1 MALPLFA
8 VTLFVSAFI
17 LFLVQPI
24 IGRLILP
31 RLGGA
36 PQVWNTCMVF
46 FQSVL
51 LAGYAYSHYVTTRL
65 PFKRQLIVHAL
76 VILLPFL
83 VLLPF
88 GGPFNVGTWTP
99 PPGANPIFSTL
110 LLLLFIVGLPF
121 FAVSTSAP
129 LLQKWF
135 TRTDHPSAN
144 DPYFLY
150 SASNVGSL
158 LALVAYPF
166 IIEPII
172 GLSAQTWTWT
182 VFYVLF
188 VVMLFA
194 CVAMLYKLP
203 DLVLKPALTG
213 PELTTPDAKALPPA
227 DTGIKAGGT
236 TPAVTGIQ
244 KKKPFKPGQKPVVSA
259 APALDVSMPRS
270 DKVTPWRRVR
280 WVLLAAIPTSLML
293 GVTTYISV
301 DLSPFPLVWTIPL
314 ALYLLSFILVYSKWP
329 TTWLGTPHQ
338 VVLFLQPLFLLALTM
353 LIMTPTIA
361 LLLPM
366 LVCFLGFF
374 FTALMCHGELAR
386 DRPTAE
392 HLTEYFL
399 LMSFGG
405 MLGGVLNGIIAPILF
420 VGVLE
425 FPLAIIIAGFL
436 RPTQRDLGWTDEF
449 VLRSSP
455 STEQWAIQKS
465 NEYSEKHGQPR
476 TGRPFVFGYVMDV
489 IMGFF
494 VLGLLFIGLHTL
506 VTGRLLANIL
516 GLFFD
521 EESMD
526 EVLPAAYRFFVFIVP
541 MIVLFFYA
549 ARPYRFGLGL
559 LALLGVHF
567 LFFGADRRDI
577 VPGGAKRTY
586 FGVLRV
592 YKSDDALN
600 RIEFNERAHRGTG
613 RYYTN
618 ELDPDVKSA
627 LPRDVMAIVGENSA
641 EKKLTRGITTGLLH
655 GTTQHGQNFHWPPQL
670 RRLATTYY
678 HRLGP
683 VGAVMERFNWFERG
697 KSRDFDLLAP
707 DANKDWNP
715 NDYKAAAGRTTGQL
729 VWTADSRLPAAMVG
743 MGASDFMG
751 GLPVNTIANAFS
763 EPPIATIGL
772 GTGTMASYGR
782 PYQHVTFY
790 EIDDQIRMFSEPF
803 KVDPEPGYD
812 PAKYDMAGPNDRLS
826 QPWFTYLR
834 DSRLRGAFT
843 EVIMG
848 DARLSLKREDKELT
862 ERFPLRQNYY
872 KVMVIDAFSS
882 DAIPVHLIT
891 KEGIQLYLDC
901 LADDGVICVHT
912 SNRHVNL
919 IKPVVDIAIELKL
932 DYQVGKDFGAPN
944 IGHTS
949 SEYVMLARKTAKVP
963 VVNPK
968 DNQEEEREF
977 EVLRDLYK
985 LPGKDAKS
993 TSANKMVGPVRG
1005 SRVRWYR
1012 PSGYGM
1018 RVWTDDYTNMV
1029 SIIRWPWQTPSAD
1042 D

>member
-1 MALPLFA
+1 LFA

-31 RLGGA
+31 KLGGA

-65 PFKRQLIVHAL
+65 PFKRQLVVHAL

-88 GGPFNVGTWTP
+88 GGPFNVTSWVP
-99 PPGANPIFSTL
+99 PAGANPIFSTL
-110 LLLLFIVGLPF
+110 ALLAFVVGLPF

-135 TRTDHPSAN
+135 TRTDHPSAH

-166 IIEPII
+166 LIEPLI

-182 VFYVLF
+182 WFYVIF
-188 VVMLFA
+188 VGAVFV
-194 CVAMLYKLP
+194 CVAMLYQLP
-203 DLVLKPALTG
+203 DTLLKPVLAG
-213 PELTTPDAKALPPA
+213 PELTTADGHVPAPDSASPQTA
-227 DTGIKAGGT
+227 IKIGT
-236 TPAVTGIQ
+236 PQTPASTGFT
-244 KKKPFKPGQKPVVSA
+244 KKKPFKPGQKPAPVSA
-259 APALDVSMPRS
+259 PAFDYSQPRS
-270 DKVTPWRRVR
+270 DHVTGWRRLR
-280 WVLLAAIPTSLML
+280 WILLAAIPTSLML

-329 TTWLGTPHQ
+329 TTWLGAPHQ
-338 VVLFLQPLFLLALTM
+338 VVLFIQPLALLALAM
-353 LIMTPTIA
+353 LVMNPTIA

-366 LVCFLGFF
+366 LTCFVAFF
-374 FTALMCHGELAR
+374 LTALMCHGELAV
-386 DRPTAE
+386 DRPTPE

-399 LMSFGG
+399 LMSLGG

-436 RPTQRDLGWTDEF
+436 RPKQRELGWTDEF
-449 VLRSSP
+449 VLKSSP
-455 STEQWAIQKS
+455 NLEQWAIQKS

-489 IMGFF
+489 
-494 VLGLLFIGLHTL
+494 VLGLFVMGGLFIVLHYFFD
-506 VTGRLLANIL
+506 TGRILFNIL
-516 GLFFD
+516 RIVGF
-521 EESMD
+521 EEDGAQKNIST
-526 EVLPAAYRFFVFIVP
+526 AHRFFVFVVP
-541 MIVLFFYA
+541 MIVLFFFA

-559 LALLGVHF
+559 LALLGIHF
-567 LFFGADRRDI
+567 LMYDTDRREL

-592 YKSDDALN
+592 YVKNDPLN
-600 RIEFNERAHRGTG
+600 KETINEKTG
-613 RYYTN
+613 RASYLLNVT
-618 ELDPDVKSA
+618 DPDLQIA
-627 LPRDVMAIVGENSA
+627 LPREILQKIRENGSKD
-641 EKKLTRGITTGLLH
+641 ELTYGVTTGLLH

-683 VGAVMERFNWFERG
+683 IGAVMERYNWFEKY
-697 KSRDFDLLAP
+697 KSDNWDPKKFNARTD
-707 DANKDWNP
+707 
-715 NDYKAAAGRTTGQL
+715 TTGQL
-729 VWTADSRLPAAMVG
+729 VWTGDARLPAAMVG
-743 MGASDFMG
+743 LGAADLFG
-751 GLPVNTIANAFS
+751 VLPGATLANSWS

-772 GTGTMASYGR
+772 GTGTMSSYGR
-782 PYQHVTFY
+782 PYQHMVFY
-790 EIDDQIRMFSEPF
+790 EIDDQIRNFSEPF
-803 KVDPEPGYD
+803 QVEDTINKADT
-812 PAKYDMAGPNDRLS
+812 DMTASDEKLRK
-826 QPWFTYLR
+826 PWFTYLR
-834 DSRLRGAFT
+834 DSRLRGAQT

-848 DARLSLKREDKELT
+848 DARLSLEREKERADLT
-862 ERFPLRQNYY
+862 VRYPLRENYY

-891 KEGIQLYLDC
+891 KEGIKTYLEH
-901 LADDGVICVHT
+901 LTDDGVICVHT

-919 IKPVVDIAIELKL
+919 IKPVVDIANELGL
-932 DYQVGKDFGAPN
+932 DYLVGKDFNAN
-944 IGHTS
+944 YIGHTS
-949 SEYVMLARKTAKVP
+949 SEYVMLARKSVKRMEVDD
-963 VVNPK
+963 K
-968 DNQEEEREF
+968 GQEK
-977 EVLRDLYK
+977 EVTYSVLGDLYK
-985 LPGKDAKS
+985 IPGE
-993 TSANKMVGPVRG
+993 SARTTRSGKVNGPIRG
-1005 SRVRWYR
+1005 SMVRWYH
-1012 PSGYGM
+1012 PAGYGM

-1029 SIIRWPWQTPSAD
+1029 SIIRWPWDHGSED
-1042 D
+1042 